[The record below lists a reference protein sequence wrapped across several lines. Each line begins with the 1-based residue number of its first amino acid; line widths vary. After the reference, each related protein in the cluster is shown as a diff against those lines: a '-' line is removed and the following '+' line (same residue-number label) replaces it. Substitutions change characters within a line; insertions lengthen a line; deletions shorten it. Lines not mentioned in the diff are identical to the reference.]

1 MKNVW
6 CFVELRLEGVPLK
19 FGWIREQMIMLQTL
33 KGEQLRR
40 KGLRGLK
47 SFPLF
52 YARRSSIFSIWNEFF
67 SGCWFLKR
75 HWKNMGFFRGCD
87 LLQDIK
93 HRIEFEKQKS
103 WFEKQLINVKKW
115 TTNTSIMYKVYILWY
130 EKSNKIPEN
139 LITDGNPN
147 RRGSYDWTA
156 ESGAEGQ
163 DGSQWRES
171 WERAESS
178 REALESRPQHN
189 YAVPSSKSYMYT
201 YTKQKKINPT
211 LLQRSIQQFRPNS
224 LFIGNI

>member
-1 MKNVW
+1 MFRRIATGRRSAEIWLDSRANDNVADFKRRAVKKEGLTRIEKLPAFLCEKILYLFDLERIFFRLLVSKTSLEKYGFFQGMRFIARYKKN
-6 CFVELRLEGVPLK
+6 K
-19 FGWIREQMIMLQTL
+19 
-33 KGEQLRR
+33 K
-40 KGLRGLK
+40 K
-47 SFPLF
+47 
-52 YARRSSIFSIWNEFF
+52 YARY
-67 SGCWFLKR
+67 
-75 HWKNMGFFRGCD
+75 
-87 LLQDIK
+87 
-93 HRIEFEKQKS
+93 EKQNS